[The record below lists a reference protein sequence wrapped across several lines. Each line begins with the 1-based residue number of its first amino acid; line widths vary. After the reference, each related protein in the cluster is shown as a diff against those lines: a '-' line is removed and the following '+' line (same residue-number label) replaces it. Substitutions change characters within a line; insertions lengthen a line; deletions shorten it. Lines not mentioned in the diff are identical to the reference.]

1 MFPYL
6 RVLPSR
12 LLVAAM
18 AVVVLTGCEIP
29 GIWPDPRIAQR
40 EEESKAIGGACRYAL
55 RGLEDCYTLNPKASK
70 AAVFAGWKEMDAYM
84 RENEIVGMPSTPA
97 TEPAAEAQGA
107 MPAAE
112 ERPAPEGRKPQRS

>member
-1 MFPYL
+1 
-6 RVLPSR
+6 
-12 LLVAAM
+12 M

-84 RENEIVGMPSTPA
+84 RENKVEGVPSVLTQAPK
-97 TEPAAEAQGA
+97 AAPKA
-107 MPAAE
+107 
-112 ERPAPEGRKPQRS
+112 APEDDEEAPAKSSSRNRG

>member
-1 MFPYL
+1 
-6 RVLPSR
+6 
-12 LLVAAM
+12 M

-84 RENEIVGMPSTPA
+84 RENKLEGAPSVIDRNEKPEKKSTPA
-97 TEPAAEAQGA
+97 SGA
-107 MPAAE
+107 
-112 ERPAPEGRKPQRS
+112 RKPGCPSKAASQRRSPPGAGRSASQA